1 MHFKSL
7 LSPIQS
13 ITSDSFDGN
22 FAVSPAGSLTQV
34 PYSLTSQFLAMQS
47 ISSMVSSITS
57 NINTN
62 SFSSVTNILGGF
74 NPVTTFTS
82 SFDDLS
88 SSAGNYKSLVSIP
101 FKVVPN
107 MSGGVPNLPSSNPLD
122 APINIVGNVKNA
134 AVTQQFVEQSSST
147 ITNTF
152 SSSQSTTFTTV
163 TNTVQTITSS
173 NNGSFSFLS
182 NTINQSM
189 NGDVLSQFNN
199 SNDLINYFKGQIN
212 PSSVFSITNFM
223 GGLNGGF
230 NDGTG
235 SSNGNINTSLGVLSG
250 ALTGGPDGAGG
261 GIGGNLGGFN
271 FGFNG
276 SYPFNT
282 ITNAIYN
289 FTGGNSPLAPITN
302 VINSFSGISNLQQT
316 VANTISG
323 LMDPNGNP
331 TEMLNNFINNFTAG
345 IINPNETLSP
355 IFNGIE
361 SGNVP
366 VVETIQGGITQ
377 LQELESLKTEIIN
390 SGINLLAD
398 NAINTIHQAEGPI
411 ADAASLGTLTFE
423 TSRDTVNGSLE
434 SISDFVGGDF
444 NGAMDSATGVIDT
457 LITNGSTATE
467 IIQHIGEDLGNLGDL
482 ADGSPLEMVTDAIE
496 GFTGGD
502 LGDNPVTGVIDTIT
516 GGTDGSP
523 LEMVTDA
530 IEGFTGGDL
539 GDNPVTGVIDTIT
552 GGTDGS
558 PLEMVTDAI
567 EGFTG
572 GDLGDNPVTGVIDTI
587 TGGTDGSP
595 LEMVTDAIEGFT
607 GGDLG

>member
-173 NNGSFSFLS
+173 SNSGSFSFLS

-223 GGLNGGF
+223 GGIKWWF
-230 NDGTG
+230 
-235 SSNGNINTSLGVLSG
+235 
-250 ALTGGPDGAGG
+250 
-261 GIGGNLGGFN
+261 
-271 FGFNG
+271 
-276 SYPFNT
+276 
-282 ITNAIYN
+282 
-289 FTGGNSPLAPITN
+289 
-302 VINSFSGISNLQQT
+302 Q
-316 VANTISG
+316 
-323 LMDPNGNP
+323 
-331 TEMLNNFINNFTAG
+331 
-345 IINPNETLSP
+345 
-355 IFNGIE
+355 
-361 SGNVP
+361 
-366 VVETIQGGITQ
+366 
-377 LQELESLKTEIIN
+377 
-390 SGINLLAD
+390 
-398 NAINTIHQAEGPI
+398 
-411 ADAASLGTLTFE
+411 
-423 TSRDTVNGSLE
+423 
-434 SISDFVGGDF
+434 
-444 NGAMDSATGVIDT
+444 
-457 LITNGSTATE
+457 
-467 IIQHIGEDLGNLGDL
+467 
-482 ADGSPLEMVTDAIE
+482 
-496 GFTGGD
+496 
-502 LGDNPVTGVIDTIT
+502 
-516 GGTDGSP
+516 
-523 LEMVTDA
+523 
-530 IEGFTGGDL
+530 
-539 GDNPVTGVIDTIT
+539 
-552 GGTDGS
+552 
-558 PLEMVTDAI
+558 
-567 EGFTG
+567 
-572 GDLGDNPVTGVIDTI
+572 
-587 TGGTDGSP
+587 
-595 LEMVTDAIEGFT
+595 
-607 GGDLG
+607 

>member
-152 SSSQSTTFTTV
+152 SSSQSATFTTV

-173 NNGSFSFLS
+173 SNSGSFSFLS

-289 FTGGNSPLAPITN
+289 FTGGLTNPTTPITN
-302 VINSFSGISNLQQT
+302 IINNFTGGNNPTQT
-316 VANTISG
+316 LTNIVSG
-323 LMDPNGNP
+323 LTDVNGNP
-331 TEMLNNFINNFTAG
+331 TETITTVINSFIGGNNPA
-345 IINPNETLSP
+345 
-355 IFNGIE
+355 
-361 SGNVP
+361 
-366 VVETIQGGITQ
+366 VETIQGGIDQ

-390 SGINLLAD
+390 TGIDTVASTIIGAFPESEHPVGDLAD
-398 NAINTIHQAEGPI
+398 
-411 ADAASLGTLTFE
+411 LGTLTFE

-434 SISDFVGGDF
+434 
-444 NGAMDSATGVIDT
+444 T
-457 LITNGSTATE
+457 
-467 IIQHIGEDLGNLGDL
+467 
-482 ADGSPLEMVTDAIE
+482 
-496 GFTGGD
+496 
-502 LGDNPVTGVIDTIT
+502 
-516 GGTDGSP
+516 
-523 LEMVTDA
+523 
-530 IEGFTGGDL
+530 
-539 GDNPVTGVIDTIT
+539 
-552 GGTDGS
+552 
-558 PLEMVTDAI
+558 
-567 EGFTG
+567 
-572 GDLGDNPVTGVIDTI
+572 
-587 TGGTDGSP
+587 
-595 LEMVTDAIEGFT
+595 
-607 GGDLG
+607 